1 MKRKRWLIRSLAA
14 AGLIMPGFGMAAA
27 PTRDTDLEPEH
38 GSLLKIVAQKAVIK
52 TAQHRSHQS
61 HSSHRSSSSGSKRSV
76 PTYTPPPRSNST
88 PPASIL
94 PDSSSSSRTTTSEDF
109 TRIAKRVQQG
119 LKAYGYY
126 NGEVDGMVGTD
137 TKAALSKFQA
147 DYDIKVTGTITPD
160 VLEALGIS

>member
-1 MKRKRWLIRSLAA
+1 MTRKRWIIRSLAA
-14 AGLIMPGFGMAAA
+14 AGLIMPGAAIAAA
-27 PTRDTDLEPEH
+27 PTRDTDLEPDN
-38 GSLLKIVAQKAVIK
+38 GSLLSIMAQKDVIK

-61 HSSHRSSSSGSKRSV
+61 HSSHRSSRSSPRST
-76 PTYTPPPRSNST
+76 PAYTPPPRSNST

-94 PDSSSSSRTTTSEDF
+94 PDSSSAAPASTSEEF
-109 TRIAKRVQQG
+109 TQVAKRVQSG

-126 NGEVDGMVGTD
+126 NGDVDGKVGTD

-160 VLEALGIS
+160 VLKALGIS